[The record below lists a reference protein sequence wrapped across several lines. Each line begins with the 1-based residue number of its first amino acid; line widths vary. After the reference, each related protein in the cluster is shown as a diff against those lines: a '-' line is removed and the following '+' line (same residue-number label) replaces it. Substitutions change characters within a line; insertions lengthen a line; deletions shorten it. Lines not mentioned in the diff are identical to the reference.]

1 MNGSGSGEGQGRM
14 RKDSVARGRAEGIEE
29 KGASEIR
36 VD

>member
-1 MNGSGSGEGQGRM
+1 MWGRM

-29 KGASEIR
+29 KGASGIR